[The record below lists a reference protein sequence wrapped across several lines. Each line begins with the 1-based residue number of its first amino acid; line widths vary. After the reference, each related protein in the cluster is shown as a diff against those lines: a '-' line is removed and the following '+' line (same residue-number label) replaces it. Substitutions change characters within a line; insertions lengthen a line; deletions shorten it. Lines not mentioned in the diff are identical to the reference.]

1 MTLCDWPSD
10 TDITS
15 TIKYSHKLAL
25 DLAKVLDMN
34 STSNANQLLLQPFI
48 IIEEPNLEVSTGV
61 KSSSELESNS
71 DEFFEIDREI
81 SNAIHQ
87 AFKHATNT
95 IDNIFNFSNIE
106 NENIGD
112 QIQTI
117 LTLNNTIR
125 NFYNAYK
132 QSTHGMIIIFQD
144 F

>member
-10 TDITS
+10 TNITF

-81 SNAIHQ
+81 SDAIG
-87 AFKHATNT
+87 KLPSM
-95 IDNIFNFSNIE
+95 IDDMLNF
-106 NENIGD
+106 
-112 QIQTI
+112 
-117 LTLNNTIR
+117 
-125 NFYNAYK
+125 F
-132 QSTHGMIIIFQD
+132 
-144 F
+144 